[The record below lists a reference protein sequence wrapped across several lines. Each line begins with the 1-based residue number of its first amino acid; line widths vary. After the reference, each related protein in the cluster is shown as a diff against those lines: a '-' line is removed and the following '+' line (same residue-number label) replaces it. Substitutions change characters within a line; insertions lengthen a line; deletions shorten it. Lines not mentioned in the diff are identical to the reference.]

1 MDFTIGNVTADQ
13 NDSTEKT
20 EGRRTKNDI
29 WKEVI
34 ESFVD
39 PTSGMDEPQ
48 RAEYEQ
54 KIIQKLKSGRR
65 LTQEELDYLRI
76 HNPEMYKIAVRVETE
91 RKVLKTKLNNC
102 KSKEEVQQV
111 ISIQMEVLKA
121 MKGDPAQ
128 SYMTAMVSKE
138 IQDFKKT
145 SEYARLPEKEEEGK
159 KKTGEEKIFKKRD
172 SDVEEDLELFQKAA
186 TYGRLK
192 TQCIRIGELAQA
204 HLSA

>member
-1 MDFTIGNVTADQ
+1 MNFTLGNVAADQ
-13 NDSTEKT
+13 THSGEKT

-29 WKEVI
+29 WKEAI
-34 ESFVD
+34 EALVD

-54 KIIQKLKSGRR
+54 KIMQKLKSGRK

-111 ISIQMEVLKA
+111 VSIQMEVLKA

-128 SYMTAMVSKE
+128 PYMTAMVSKE

-159 KKTGEEKIFKKRD
+159 KKTGEEKISPKRD
-172 SDVEEDLELFQKAA
+172 SDVEEDLALFQKAA
-186 TYGRLK
+186 AYGRLK
-192 TQCIRIGELAQA
+192 TQCIKIGELAQV